1 MSNSRCGQTT
11 GHPASLSTASA
22 AQPPAEASRPAAA
35 WGHGTSAG
43 MHAASQHS
51 SDEQYTPRT
60 LQQTESTLPFAAL
73 AANSSSKPSSNIVDI
88 DDVNMQRQHAGRQHH
103 KHSSHRSSSSQQ
115 AQYQDAFLGDAATTA
130 KQPRTNEVS
139 IDDIGIGNT
148 GGHASRHPS
157 AIARLQQGPS
167 AAAAAVGG
175 RSPFRPLHRP
185 VGSEM
190 LDFPSGDLDLVRHL
204 NLDGIFLDKQE
215 SVTHD
220 VGEAAEKQSHR
231 QPQRPG
237 MSQPLAEQQQQQPGS
252 PEPLASSST
261 RHPSSRPSSSRK
273 YKQGEDQPRQQDR
286 LKQQQEATKP
296 VQIKYSAPRPH
307 PLYLKPKHVKTH
319 FMIPTSDGWKLHMI
333 RTQVLNTPPSHHHPV
348 ILCPGLG
355 SSGAYSFDLSPA
367 VSLAD
372 YMAGKGWDVWTCE
385 LRGISRFSSNL
396 QHVQHCQA

>member
-204 NLDGIFLDKQE
+204 NLDGIFLDKQVRTNTASHHRHSIRVFKWQSAQE
-215 SVTHD
+215 WFQLLLAAGQHCTAD
-220 VGEAAEKQSHR
+220 ACIGEVAWCVAA
-231 QPQRPG
+231 
-237 MSQPLAEQQQQQPGS
+237 LA
-252 PEPLASSST
+252 
-261 RHPSSRPSSSRK
+261 
-273 YKQGEDQPRQQDR
+273 
-286 LKQQQEATKP
+286 
-296 VQIKYSAPRPH
+296 
-307 PLYLKPKHVKTH
+307 
-319 FMIPTSDGWKLHMI
+319 KLHWSC
-333 RTQVLNTPPSHHHPV
+333 NCH
-348 ILCPGLG
+348 
-355 SSGAYSFDLSPA
+355 A
-367 VSLAD
+367 
-372 YMAGKGWDVWTCE
+372 
-385 LRGISRFSSNL
+385 
-396 QHVQHCQA
+396 